1 MDRAAPLSPIRRRS
15 INLITG
21 LYNRLPRPLS
31 INARALRYIQFQFY
45 LKENTLPL
53 IQKTK
58 YVMMLEEKI
67 AVPCEK
73 HTGKNTLYIQ
83 NGGLVGDKR
92 SWYCSYHSV
101 TKEQTTT
108 YISFVITNSLVY
120 WGFWGARFEVLAK
133 VLGHVLRHV
142 VFVLIN
148 SYRRFEEAFCLHL
161 QGMAFQRSCYDLQ
174 VVAVAFCKIS
184 LTRYQ

>member
-1 MDRAAPLSPIRRRS
+1 MDAAIPTPMDRAAPLSPIRRRS

-21 LYNRLPRPLS
+21 LYNRLPRPLA

-73 HTGKNTLYIQ
+73 HTGKKTPCIYKMEGLWVIKEAGIVVTTL
-83 NGGLVGDKR
+83 
-92 SWYCSYHSV
+92 S
-101 TKEQTTT
+101 
-108 YISFVITNSLVY
+108 
-120 WGFWGARFEVLAK
+120 
-133 VLGHVLRHV
+133 
-142 VFVLIN
+142 
-148 SYRRFEEAFCLHL
+148 RRNKPRRTSAL
-161 QGMAFQRSCYDLQ
+161 
-174 VVAVAFCKIS
+174 
-184 LTRYQ
+184 